1 MIKSRNKA
9 TGIRESTK
17 NEMDKFGRRRERKHK
32 QNVLKMKPNSL

>member
-9 TGIRESTK
+9 IGLESTK
-17 NEMDKFGRRRERKHK
+17 NGMDKFGRRRERKHK